1 MKQKQLSILAAS
13 LVAAFAANVASA
25 GNIQSSSVAIA
36 REVITDD
43 AQSVTAPMITYRF
56 QGDVD
61 ATSQA
66 QTFQVQLK
74 LTNGGAWN
82 TATANS
88 VVLVDSK
95 TTGAAPNL
103 AVTPL
108 ISTDGSTLYA
118 TFTVPQGAANNYVTP
133 TIKFNPNGTASTLKG
148 LKSVVGTVVACD
160 TKVLPLK
167 VDVLHFNGV
176 TAAGLATTQNATAD
190 EHTRNGQNSSGTLLT
205 FPTNIGV
212 TVATSTGSVKI
223 DPTSGNLNARFVAT
237 GTAANLIGTTK
248 LNLGTVTLVQ
258 QAAGYDS
265 DLTTPYLLANPTAPA
280 GVGAGA
286 GKTGTTAAVQ
296 NGAVEASDLVVTL
309 TASQGFAPVATP
321 SSSVYLSANPLTCAP
336 IAAAPATTFVGNVA
350 TLKIGAAQINA
361 ALGASGT
368 NALAVCY
375 DVSGLTPGQGV
386 IPPSTFSATAVLTKA
401 AGPLPFP
408 EQNNSCNGTLYP
420 LSGGV
425 KIDVRNYATPS
436 TGGGWTS
443 VIRLI
448 NPSETNT
455 ATVYG
460 QLIHADGSY
469 GAWGQIETL
478 KPRAVSNLFAENI
491 NKMLTN
497 TPTTISGSTLGA
509 DKPTANTNG
518 AGDRLRITADGVSSL
533 RVQNYLYNPDS
544 KNFIEASST
553 QGVDFEGTT
562 DRAPA
567 SEGQYQ
573 DQDAQTGLKK

>member
-95 TTGAAPNL
+95 TTSPAPNL

-108 ISTDGSTLYA
+108 ISPDGSTLYA
-118 TFTVPQGAANNYVTP
+118 TFTVPQGATNNYVTP

-205 FPTNIGV
+205 FPTNIAVDV
-212 TVATSTGSVKI
+212 TTSTGSAKI
-223 DPTSGNLNARFVAT
+223 DPTATSLNARFVST
-237 GTAANLIGTTK
+237 GTGTTFISSSL
-248 LNLGTVTLVQ
+248 LNLGTIALRQ
-258 QAAGYDS
+258 QATGYDS
-265 DLTTPYLLANPTAPA
+265 DLTTPYLLGDLSAPA

-286 GKTGTTAAVQ
+286 TKTGTVASRQ

-309 TASQGFAPVATP
+309 TSSQGFAPVTTPAT
-321 SSSVYLSANPLTCAP
+321 SVYLSANPATCAP
-336 IAAAPATTFVGNVA
+336 IVGAPATTFAGNVA

-361 ALGASGT
+361 ALAATGT
-368 NALAVCY
+368 NAIAVCY
-375 DVSGLTPGQGV
+375 NVSGLTPGAGV
-386 IPPSTFSATAVLTKA
+386 IPPSTFTATAVLSKA
-401 AGPLPFP
+401 AGALPFP

-425 KIDVRNYATPS
+425 KVDVRNYATPS
-436 TGGGWTS
+436 TGGNWTS
-443 VIRLI
+443 VLRII

-455 ATVYG
+455 AAVYA
-460 QLIHADGSY
+460 QLIHADGTY
-469 GAWGQIETL
+469 GNWGQIIPAL
-478 KPRAVSNLFAENI
+478 APRAVSNLTATAI
-491 NKMLTN
+491 NALLTN
-497 TPTTISGSTLGA
+497 VPTTVTPGA
-509 DKPTANTNG
+509 AQPTANANG

-553 QGVDFEGTT
+553 QGVDFEGTP
-562 DRAPA
+562 DRAPQN
-567 SEGQYQ
+567 EGQYQ